1 MSNNWDY
8 PAGAD
13 QPWAPWNEKEIEEP
27 KRTIPEFCPLCGKP
41 VYVNSYSVEC
51 TDFENCEFIIDID

>member
-1 MSNNWDY
+1 MSNNYDY
-8 PAGAD
+8 PAGTFD
-13 QPWAPWNEKEIEEP
+13 DPLAPWNDKDEEP
-27 KRTIPEFCPLCGKP
+27 KRTIPEVCPICGGP

>member
-1 MSNNWDY
+1 MNNWNY

-13 QPWAPWNEKEIEEP
+13 QPWAPWNKTEIEEP
-27 KRTIPEFCPLCGKP
+27 KRTIPEVCPICGKP